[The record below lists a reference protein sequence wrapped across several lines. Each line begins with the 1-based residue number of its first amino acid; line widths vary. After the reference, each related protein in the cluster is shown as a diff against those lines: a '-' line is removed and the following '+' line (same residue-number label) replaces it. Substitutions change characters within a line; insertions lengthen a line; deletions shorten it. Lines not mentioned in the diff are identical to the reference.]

1 MGAQPGGNIPA
12 PSRQLPARTL
22 TKSRVGSL
30 HYWRDLL
37 FLVAMSEG
45 DDQRVSTKATS
56 IVGLAVLC
64 SRLLGLIREMVIA
77 SLFGASRNM
86 DAFLTAFRAPN
97 MLRDLFAEGALSTA
111 FVTTF
116 SRRIATEGDQSAWRL
131 ASKVA
136 TLTLVFMSAITLLGI
151 LFAPFIIGIIA
162 PGFPAEKA
170 ALTILLTRIMFPF
183 ILLVSLAA
191 LVMGMLNAKN
201 VFGVPALASSFF
213 NIGSIVGGVAFC
225 YWLDPQAD
233 WRHPHF
239 GERGLVGLALGTLL
253 GGLLQ
258 LVVQFPAAAKVGFR
272 FILDFSW
279 RDPGVRTVLALMA
292 PATIAA
298 SAVQVNVAVNSGFA
312 STLGNGPIT
321 WLNIAFRLMQL
332 PLGVFGVAVATVTLP
347 LVSRSAAMGNTREFR
362 GALAHAMRLVMLL
375 TIPSAIGLIIL
386 AEPIIRL
393 IYQHGRFTAEATTQ
407 TAAALRFYALGLA
420 GYAGVKVLAPAF
432 YAINKRHLPM
442 FVSLLSIAVNFG
454 LNWFF
459 TFHLGLGHRGLAL
472 STSFVAI
479 TNFLLLY
486 AMMRRHTG
494 RLETGVML
502 ATLGK
507 LVVAGA
513 VLAAVCFAAQRLLF
527 QATGPVSVWKLA
539 IEVFVTIAIG
549 AGGFFTSAYLLRI
562 AEVQDVVTIA
572 RRKLKL

>member
-1 MGAQPGGNIPA
+1 MPA
-12 PSRQLPARTL
+12 VED
-22 TKSRVGSL
+22 K
-30 HYWRDLL
+30 
-37 FLVAMSEG
+37 
-45 DDQRVSTKATS
+45 RVSTKATS

-64 SRLLGLIREMVIA
+64 SRVLGLIRETIIA
-77 SLFGASRNM
+77 ALFGASRNM

-136 TLTLVFMSAITLLGI
+136 TLTLVFMSAMTLLGI
-151 LFAPFIIGIIA
+151 LFAPFVIGILA

-201 VFGVPALASSFF
+201 IFGVPAMASSFF
-213 NIGSIVGGVAFC
+213 NIGSIVGGVALC
-225 YWLDPQAD
+225 YWLDPQTD

-258 LVVQFPAAAKVGFR
+258 LAVQLPSATRAGFR
-272 FILDFSW
+272 FRFDFNW
-279 RDPGVRTVLALMA
+279 RDPGVRTILALMG

-332 PLGVFGVAVATVTLP
+332 PLGVFGVAIATVTLP
-347 LVSRSAAMGNTREFR
+347 LVSRSAALGNTEEFR

-375 TIPSAIGLIIL
+375 TIPSAIGLILL
-386 AEPIIRL
+386 AEPIIAL
-393 IYQHGRFTAEATTQ
+393 IYQHGRFTADATVQ
-407 TAAALRFYALGLA
+407 TAAALRFYGIGLA

-432 YAINKRHLPM
+432 YALDKRHLPM
-442 FVSLLSIAVNFG
+442 IVSLISIGVNFA
-454 LNWFF
+454 LNWLF

-472 STSFVAI
+472 STSFVAL

-486 AMMRRHTG
+486 ALMRRHTG
-494 RLETGVML
+494 RLETGTML
-502 ATLGK
+502 TTLGK
-507 LVVAGA
+507 IALAGA
-513 VLAAVCFAAQRLLF
+513 VLALICLAAQRL
-527 QATGPVSVWKLA
+527 
-539 IEVFVTIAIG
+539 VFPAPTHSSEIRLIVGVMVTIAVGTG
-549 AGGFFTSAYLLRI
+549 AFFGVAYLLRV
-562 AEVQDVVTIA
+562 AEVEEVAKLA
-572 RRKLKL
+572 RRKVRL